1 MEAAVN
7 AWRSRR
13 RGFPLIEKRED
24 VGVGQGA
31 GGLKLTVFLA
41 EEELAGGI
49 ENGDGGNA
57 ALERYIVLLSEIG
70 VFFAAPDIH
79 VDDYK
84 IFIEDGGDFATVKGI
99 VESVAVEAPIGAED
113 DKNTFVREQGGMER
127 FVYFLFGVDTG
138 GIEIFFLGS
147 LTPSCGA
154 GGCGEGQGE
163 WMQENQEQCERK
175 GFHRKSVSRTWIG
188 GVNERKGVTEEVG
201 SLHLG

>member
-7 AWRSRR
+7 EGRSRR

-31 GGLKLTVFLA
+31 GGLKLAVFLA

-57 ALERYIVLLSEIG
+57 ALERHLVLLGEIEILLATAD
-70 VFFAAPDIH
+70 VH

-84 IFIEDGGDFATVKGI
+84 IFVEEGGDFGAVKGF
-99 VESVAVEAPIGAED
+99 VEGVAVEAPIGAKD
-113 DKNTFVREQGGMER
+113 DKNTFVRGQGGMER

-138 GIEIFFLGS
+138 RIEVFFLGS

-154 GGCGEGQGE
+154 RRCGEGQGE
-163 WMQENQEQCERK
+163 WMQENQEQCD
-175 GFHRKSVSRTWIG
+175 
-188 GVNERKGVTEEVG
+188 
-201 SLHLG
+201 